1 MIPTITANPTPN
13 GCRVHIIIVAAGS
26 GSRFGADV
34 PKQYCLLDGR
44 PVLMHTINA
53 MRRAV
58 PGADVRLVISENM
71 HPLWNEL
78 CSEHRFASPTVVYG
92 GDTRWASVRNAIES
106 LQAAE
111 GDTVLIHDGARP
123 LTDEGTVHRVIE
135 TARAKGACVPTVPVT
150 DSLRAVASDGTTI
163 AVDRAAFRAV
173 QTPQGF
179 EASAKI
185 RAYALPYSPAFTDD
199 ASVYEADGGDVAIC
213 DGATDNIKITNA
225 GDIEVAELLLRR
237 RQSTVGADKR

>member
-1 MIPTITANPTPN
+1 MVSKDNTGGAS
-13 GCRVHIIIVAAGS
+13 RHKVIIVAAGS
-26 GSRFGADV
+26 GNRFGGDI
-34 PKQYCLLDGR
+34 PKQFALLHGR
-44 PVLMHTINA
+44 PVLMRTVDVFRDNL
-53 MRRAV
+53 
-58 PGADVRLVISENM
+58 PGADIIVVLSPSEM
-71 HPLWNEL
+71 
-78 CSEHRFASPTVVYG
+78 S
-92 GDTRWASVRNAIES
+92 RWASMCTEYDFESPRIVAGGASRTESVRNA
-106 LQAAE
+106 LAAIADCD
-111 GDTVLIHDGARP
+111 GSADTLVFIHDGARP

-179 EASAKI
+179 EASAII